1 LWKVLPVRFNHFVK
15 ILAMEG
21 RGINT
26 TEFPSEPAA
35 FATVLAV
42 PQIFKLLGAPMIPFC

>member
-1 LWKVLPVRFNHFVK
+1 LWKVLPVRLNHFVK

-26 TEFPSEPAA
+26 TKFPSELEA

-42 PQIFKLLGAPMIPFC
+42 PQIFKLFGAPMIPFC